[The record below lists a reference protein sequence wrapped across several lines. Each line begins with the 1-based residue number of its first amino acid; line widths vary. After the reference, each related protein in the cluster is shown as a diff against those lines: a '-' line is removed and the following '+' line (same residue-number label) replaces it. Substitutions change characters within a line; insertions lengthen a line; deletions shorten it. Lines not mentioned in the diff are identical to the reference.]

1 MKKLHLVCNAHL
13 DPVWMWDWHEGA
25 AEALATYY
33 SAVQLSGE
41 YDYIFCHNEV
51 VLYEYIEKYAP
62 DLFEKIKGLVAEG
75 KWHIMGGW
83 YLQPDCMLPSG
94 ETFIRQITTGRE
106 FFGEKFG
113 ATPSVAIN
121 FDAFGH
127 TRGLPQILKKCGY
140 DSYLFCRP
148 MPNMMDLP
156 NEPFYWEGY
165 DGSKVKALRVNDES
179 LYCSGLGEAKDSILR
194 KAKVFDDQEVGLALW
209 GVGNHGGGASRKDLS
224 DILVLMDEKKGE
236 YEVVHSTPEAYFAEV
251 EPTKKV
257 STPLPC
263 FIKSYSSISILKQK
277 QIELENALFTAEKA
291 CAAASL
297 AGTYKPN
304 REAFHDAERILCAMG
319 FHDVLSG
326 TCAVD
331 GMQSTVRKAESAIE
345 LVRQEFLKA
354 FHSLAKSYEDAKEG
368 ENPFVLFN
376 YQPYAYETVAE
387 TEILIPKALDISQD
401 IQYAVHVYQDGVE
414 IPSQVIKELSN
425 INYDRRK
432 RVAYKCKLNSL
443 GVSRV
448 DMYYEVVPRT
458 PKFVDESN
466 EDIVLTD
473 AVKSVR
479 ISRKTGLLES
489 MVVNGKEYLTGGA
502 FAPMMYDDNADP
514 WGWDMYKLGSNL
526 QPFKLDTDG
535 KGVFKGLQAVRIIE
549 KGDVLTEVESIFVK
563 GSSYVRLSY
572 KVYKDSPNVDVTVN
586 VLWNEQQKGL
596 KLKVPTFVGGK
607 YFAGVAY
614 GTEYYK
620 KDGGENV
627 GQRFFGVADGDNCLA
642 VYTNCQYGNSMN
654 NQNMYLTLLN
664 GSAYCAHP
672 IGTHPLVDDTRFIPY
687 IEQGAHTFTFRM
699 SVNKVT
705 ECEKLA
711 QEFNYTP
718 YSVNMYPH
726 GDGNIVKDIVTVD
739 NADNSNVVLSAM
751 KDRKYGGYVAR
762 LFNNSK
768 APASCKVQIKGVE
781 KELSFKKYEFKTL
794 TFDGKDIKVS
804 KRSDLY

>member
-51 VLYEYIEKYAP
+51 LLYEYIEKYAP
-62 DLFEKIKGLVAEG
+62 DLFEKIKALVKAG

-94 ETFIRQITTGRE
+94 ETFIRQITLGRE
-106 FFGEKFG
+106 YFGEKFE
-113 ATPSVAIN
+113 ARPKVAIN

-127 TRGLPQILKKCGY
+127 TRGLAQILKKCGY
-140 DSYLFCRP
+140 EGYLFCRP
-148 MPNMMDLP
+148 MPEIMNLP
-156 NEPFYWEGY
+156 DEPFYWEGY
-165 DGSKVKALRVNDES
+165 DGSKIKALRINDES
-179 LYCSGLGEAKDSILR
+179 IYCSALGNAKNEILR
-194 KAKVFDDQEVGLALW
+194 KARVFENQEVGIALW

-224 DILVLMDEKKGE
+224 DILVLKDEKKGE

-251 EPTKKV
+251 NPTKKV
-257 STPLPC
+257 ASPLPC
-263 FIKSYSSISILKQK
+263 FIKSYSSINIIKQK
-277 QIELENALFTAEKA
+277 QIELENALYTAEKA

-304 REAFHDAERILCAMG
+304 REAFHNAERMLCAMG

-326 TCAVD
+326 TCTVD
-331 GMQSTVRKAESAIE
+331 GMQSTVRKAEYAIE

-354 FHSLAKSYEDAKEG
+354 FHSLAKSYEEAKEG
-368 ENPFVLFN
+368 ENPFVLFG
-376 YQPYAYETVAE
+376 YQPYAYETVVE
-387 TEILIPKALDISQD
+387 TEILIPQAIDASEDK
-401 IQYAVHVYQDGVE
+401 QYTVHVYQDGKE
-414 IPSQVIKELSN
+414 IPSQIIKELSN

-432 RVAYKCKLNSL
+432 RIAYKCKLNPL

-448 DMYYEVVPRT
+448 NLYYEVTSPKT
-458 PKFVDESN
+458 PKLIDDN
-466 EDIVLTD
+466 KEDILIED
-473 AVKSVR
+473 GCKSVR
-479 ISRKTGLLES
+479 ISRKTGLMES
-489 MVVNGKEYLTGGA
+489 YVVDGKEYLTGGA
-502 FAPMMYDDNADP
+502 FAPIMFDDNADP
-514 WGWDMYKLGSNL
+514 WGWDMYKLGTNKK
-526 QPFKLDTDG
+526 PFKLDTEG
-535 KGVFKGLQAVRIIE
+535 KGVFKGLQGVHIIE
-549 KGDVLTEVESIFVK
+549 NGDVLTEVESIFVK

-572 KVYKDSPNVDVTVN
+572 KIYKDMPYVDVTAN

-596 KLKVPTFVGGK
+596 QLKIPAFFGGK

-627 GQRFFGVADGDNCLA
+627 GQKFFGVADGENCLA
-642 VYTNCQYGNSMN
+642 IYTNCQYGNSMQN
-654 NQNMYLTLLN
+654 ENMYLTLLN

-672 IGTHPLVDDTRFIPY
+672 IGKHPLVDDTRFIPY

-699 SVNKVT
+699 SVNKVA
-705 ECEKLA
+705 ECEKLG
-711 QEFNYTP
+711 QEFNSKP

-726 GDGNIVKDIVTVD
+726 GDGNVVKNIVTVD
-739 NADNSNVVLSAM
+739 NANVVLSAL
-751 KDRKYGGYVAR
+751 KDRKYGGYIVR

-768 APASCKVQIKGVE
+768 TSATCKVQIKGVE
-781 KELSFKKYEFKTL
+781 KEISFKKYEFKTL
-794 TFDGKDIKVS
+794 TFDGKEIKVS
-804 KRSDLY
+804 KLSDLY